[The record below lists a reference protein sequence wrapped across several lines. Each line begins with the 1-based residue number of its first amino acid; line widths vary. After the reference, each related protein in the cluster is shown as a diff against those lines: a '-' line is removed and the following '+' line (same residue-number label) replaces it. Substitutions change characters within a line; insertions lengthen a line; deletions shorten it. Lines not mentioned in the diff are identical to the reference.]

1 MSIGAVTHHRAM
13 ADRFREVV
21 RFLGVGLGAT
31 ALDMLLFWGLVSIL
45 ECNETAGYLIAFY
58 TSVTCRFFFDQR
70 YTFRND
76 RANTAIQLRA
86 YASACTLTALIGI
99 AAFHAALWA
108 GFPPL
113 AAKAVSIPLVTASGY
128 MLFRRVV
135 FTRPR

>member
-1 MSIGAVTHHRAM
+1 MSIGTVTRHRTM
-13 ADRFREVV
+13 ADRFREIA

-31 ALDMLLFWGLVSIL
+31 ALDMLLFWGLVGIL
-45 ECNETAGYLIAFY
+45 ECNETAGYLVAFY
-58 TSVTCRFFFDQR
+58 TSVICRFFFDQR

-86 YASACTLTALIGI
+86 YAAACTLTALIGI

-113 AAKAVSIPLVTASGY
+113 AAKIVSIPLVTASGY
-128 MLFRRVV
+128 MLFRRIV